1 MLKIHAG
8 REEKQPDVLSQEVR
22 AVGLTTLP
30 TRLPLPLS

>member
-22 AVGLTTLP
+22 AVGLTTLS
-30 TRLPLPLS
+30 T